1 MRKIR
6 LGIVLAAVA
15 GVIGLVPGAANA
27 ATFSNPAPITI
38 NDFTLTDACSPTGPD
53 GAQATPY
60 PSPVVVSGLPTQTTD
75 VNATISGFTH
85 GFPSDV
91 RILLVSPQGQGT
103 ELFHEA
109 GGSTSVSNV
118 DLTFDDAAADTVPDP
133 IVSGTYKPT
142 QVLGSCL
149 PPNIDYPPPAPA
161 NPYGMDLAGF
171 NGADPN
177 GTWNLYVVDDTHV
190 DSGSID
196 NGWSLEIT
204 ATAPPVTPT
213 TSVTPTTPTM
223 TENARCARLR
233 KKLER
238 QKHHLAKAGT
248 DKKRSKIL
256 ENIAGTKRRL
266 SRLDC

>member
-1 MRKIR
+1 MGKVR
-6 LGIVLAAVA
+6 LGIVLAALA
-15 GVIGLVPGAANA
+15 GVMWLVPGAANA
-27 ATFSNPAPITI
+27 TTFSNPAPITI
-38 NDFTLTDACSPTGPD
+38 NDFTLTDACSTGPD
-53 GAQATPY
+53 GAPATPY
-60 PSPVVVSGLPTQTTD
+60 PSPVVVSGLPTQTID
-75 VNATISGFTH
+75 VNASISGFSH

-91 RILLVSPQGQGT
+91 RILLVGPQGQSA

-118 DLTFDDAAADTVPDP
+118 DLTFDDAAADTIPDP

-149 PPNIDYPPPAPA
+149 PPNIDYPTPAPA

-171 NGADPN
+171 NGTDPN
-177 GTWNLYVVDDTHV
+177 GTWNLYVVDDIHV
-190 DSGSID
+190 DGGSIEG
-196 NGWSLEIT
+196 GWSLDIT

-213 TSVTPTTPTM
+213 TPMTPTAPTM
-223 TENARCARLR
+223 AENPSCARLG
-233 KKLER
+233 KKLKR

-248 DKKRSKIL
+248 HEKRSVIL
-256 ENIAGTKRRL
+256 KNIADTKRRL